1 MALDTLLESL
11 ARDADNEVRAILE
24 AARAEA
30 GRIGGDAAA
39 LVEQRCE
46 AAVAARDSELARQAD
61 AERAHAVHEARVR
74 VLEAR
79 QRFLDRVFDGVEAR
93 LARAVTEPEGTAV
106 VDALVREAAGFFP
119 DAGLV
124 ARCPAVLVPAVRAA
138 LGGSRSAHVEI
149 DESVAAG
156 VVLEAGDG
164 SMRVDNTLVQRV
176 RRLRPALSIALLAR
190 AGVTP

>member
-11 ARDADNEVRAILE
+11 AHDADNEVRAILE
-24 AARAEA
+24 TARAEA
-30 GRIGGDAAA
+30 ERIGGDAAA

-46 AAVAARDSELARQAD
+46 AAVAAREAELALQAD
-61 AERAHAVHEARVR
+61 AERAHAVREARAR

-79 QRFLDRVFDGVEAR
+79 QRFLDRVFERVEAG
-93 LARAVTEPEGTAV
+93 LARAVTGPEGTAV

-124 ARCPAVLVPAVRAA
+124 ARCPAALAPAVRAA
-138 LGGSRSAHVEI
+138 LAGSSARVEI

-176 RRLRPALSIALLAR
+176 RRLRPALSIELLAR